1 VAPEPL
7 LEQDGFW
14 DMVQVIADVEEL
26 KVDREVS
33 EGEVEELGSGR
44 AGKSRGYPSRDAWQ
58 SIHVWFALSRK
69 GKPDSRRATLA
80 SKADEKVGWHGMAFI
95 GGVCSL

>member
-1 VAPEPL
+1 LELVAPEPL

-44 AGKSRGYPSRDAWQ
+44 AGKSRGYPS
-58 SIHVWFALSRK
+58 
-69 GKPDSRRATLA
+69 
-80 SKADEKVGWHGMAFI
+80 
-95 GGVCSL
+95 